1 MISVHTIVQNDRILL
16 RDRPWIIR
24 HVVKVEGDRGLLKLE
39 ALDGD
44 VPASLEVAVPPEEPH
59 PLPTESPVFDLT
71 QLEAL
76 TAWANA
82 HRILAATL
90 MQNTGMVS
98 GARFGRVLLERYQLA
113 PTLLLLTKPRP
124 SLLIADDVGLGKT
137 VEAGLAM
144 LELMARGRV
153 RRVLV
158 VVPPGLMEQWRQ
170 ELLDKFGMTFRII
183 GNASD
188 LAAAQETLP
197 AGVSP

>member
-137 VEAGLAM
+137 VEAGLGM
-144 LELMARGRV
+144 LELMA
-153 RRVLV
+153 
-158 VVPPGLMEQWRQ
+158 
-170 ELLDKFGMTFRII
+170 
-183 GNASD
+183 
-188 LAAAQETLP
+188 AAGF
-197 AGVSP
+197 AGCWS